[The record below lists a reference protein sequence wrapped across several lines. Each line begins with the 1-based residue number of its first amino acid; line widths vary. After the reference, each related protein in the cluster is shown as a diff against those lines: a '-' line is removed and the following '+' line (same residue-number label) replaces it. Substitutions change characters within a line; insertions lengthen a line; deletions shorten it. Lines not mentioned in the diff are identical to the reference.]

1 MSRSIKMARCCGDSR
16 LSTSR
21 MSTSSCGSGLGQVTQ
36 FGGAGSSATFGDA
49 DGFADRDGAYPAEQ
63 RLRVTQLGQSPQ
75 DHDQGLLGGVGALV

>member
-1 MSRSIKMARCCGDSR
+1 MLRGQPVEHFADVDEQLRVA
-16 LSTSR
+16 
-21 MSTSSCGSGLGQVTQ
+21 GLGQVTQ